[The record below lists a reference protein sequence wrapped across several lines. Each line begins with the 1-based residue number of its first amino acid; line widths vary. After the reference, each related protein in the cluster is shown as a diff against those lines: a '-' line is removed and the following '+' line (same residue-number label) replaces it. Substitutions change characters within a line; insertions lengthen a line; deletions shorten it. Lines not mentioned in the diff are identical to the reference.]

1 MDVLHKI
8 NLEKRKSDSV
18 THRQLRTMYNDYPFD
33 LNLVASN
40 GGKVPV
46 HHFVLMMFSPF
57 VRKMFINKELI
68 YEHGMD
74 GKFLKIQFFDRI
86 HSH

>member
-8 NLEKRKSDSV
+8 NLEKRKSNSI
-18 THRQLRTMYNDYPFD
+18 THRQLRTMYNDFPFD
-33 LNLVASN
+33 LNLIASN

-46 HHFVLMMFSPF
+46 HHFVLMMFSPC

-68 YEHGMD
+68 FEHGMD
-74 GKFLKIQFFDRI
+74 GKFLIKK
-86 HSH
+86 